1 VPRKKRDPLEKFVL
15 FRVSA
20 RDYNRLRRV
29 AEQDHLSVS
38 TWVRQLM
45 LKALDRV
52 ETPVRAVAERRTTG
66 KDR

>member
-38 TWVRQLM
+38 TWVRQL
-45 LKALDRV
+45 
-52 ETPVRAVAERRTTG
+52 TPVRAVAERRTTG